1 MPDLRKHR
9 GPHPEDRRLFAR
21 RFCGVLRQAT
31 AELSWLLSRGYAE
44 KSALALVGD
53 RHRLVSRQRQAVR
66 RSSCSDVALCSRR
79 SRAVGAAA
87 CSDGRVA
94 IDGYNLLI
102 TIESLMAD
110 GVGLI
115 GRDGCLRDLASLHGT
130 YRRVAETMPAVSL
143 IAAHLEAKGI
153 RSVDWYLDRPVSNSG
168 RLKRLMAEVAAGSRL
183 SWQIGLVNDPD
194 RVLVAY
200 DGVVATA
207 DSWILDRCG
216 AWVNLAAEIAAERVP
231 GAWVVDLRE
240 DGVGA

>member
-1 MPDLRKHR
+1 M
-9 GPHPEDRRLFAR
+9 
-21 RFCGVLRQAT
+21 
-31 AELSWLLSRGYAE
+31 
-44 KSALALVGD
+44 ALVGD
-53 RHRLVSRQRQAVR
+53 RHRLVTRQRLAVR
-66 RSSCSDVALCSRR
+66 RSACSDVALGSRR
-79 SRAVGAAA
+79 SRALGTAA
-87 CSDGRVA
+87 CGDGRVA

-102 TIESLMAD
+102 TIESLMAG

-143 IAAHLEAKGI
+143 IAEHLEAKGI

-168 RLKRLMAEVAAGSRL
+168 RLKGLMAELVAGSPL
-183 SWQIGLVNDPD
+183 SWEIELVNDPD

-200 DGVVATA
+200 DGVVVTA

-231 GAWVVDLRE
+231 GGWVVDLRE
-240 DGVGA
+240 DGVEA